1 MCECRRHQNRGT
13 VRLWVEIVGDK
24 RTDRYTERHAYEFQ
38 AALRKMPQSHG
49 KGGPVHALKAI
60 EAAEASKNPVKRL
73 AEKTIERHFSLL
85 HRSYPEMARRLR
97 QQGTVVVHFTVDR
110 EGHVLEVSLVH
121 GSGTEALDQAAQE
134 LLRSA
139 HLPAFPPDM
148 KLSQQSVT
156 VPIRYRLE

>member
-1 MCECRRHQNRGT
+1 
-13 VRLWVEIVGDK
+13 VPPPAPASP
-24 RTDRYTERHAYEFQ
+24 ERSS
-38 AALRKMPQSHG
+38 PSW
-49 KGGPVHALKAI
+49 
-60 EAAEASKNPVKRL
+60 L
-73 AEKTIERHFSLL
+73 AGVSAWLL
-85 HRSYPEMARRLR
+85 AHRSYPEMARRLR

-110 EGHVLEVSLVH
+110 EGHVLEVSLVR

-148 KLSQQSVT
+148 NLPQQSVT